1 MFNVGDKAVYPM
13 HGVGIIESIEC
24 RDICG
29 SEQNFYVLKIL
40 DNGMTIMVP
49 EDNIDDV
56 GLREVIS
63 KRKVR
68 QIYKILGERD
78 IVLDNQTW
86 NRRYR
91 EYTDKIRSGSPVEIA
106 KVLRDLCV
114 LRCDKD
120 LSFGERK
127 MFDTAQNLLVKEISV
142 AKDIDEEKVEED
154 FRKMLSL

>member
-1 MFNVGDKAVYPM
+1 MFNIGDKAVYPM
-13 HGVGIIESIEC
+13 HGVGVIESIES

-29 SEQNFYVLKIL
+29 IEQNFYVLKIL

-49 EDNIDDV
+49 EGNIEDV

-68 QIYKILGERD
+68 QIYKILEERD
-78 IVLDNQTW
+78 VVLDNQTW

-91 EYTDKIRSGSPVEIA
+91 EYTEKIKSGSPVEIA

-127 MFDTAQNLLVKEISV
+127 MFDMAQNLLVKEISV
-142 AKDIDEEKVEED
+142 AKNIDEDKVEED
-154 FRKMLSL
+154 FRKILSL

>member
-1 MFNVGDKAVYPM
+1 MFNIGDKAVYPM
-13 HGVGIIESIEC
+13 HGVGIIESIES

-29 SEQNFYVLKIL
+29 IEQNFYVLKIL

-49 EDNIDDV
+49 EGNIDDV

-68 QIYKILGERD
+68 QIYKILEERD
-78 IVLDNQTW
+78 VVLDNQTW

-91 EYTDKIRSGSPVEIA
+91 EYTEKIKSGSPVEIA

-127 MFDTAQNLLVKEISV
+127 MFDMAQSLLVKEISV
-142 AKDIDEEKVEED
+142 AKNIDEDKVEED
-154 FRKMLSL
+154 FRKILSL